1 LLLAVTGGGGTKMN
15 TTQTMTSPVETARKP
30 IRVLWK
36 WSFFITAIVLAFFM
50 WQCGSALLQG
60 RRSSNQAVRQFHQ
73 ELNAGEYELIC
84 QEASEGFTRSS
95 KHDELIK
102 FLQGVHTKLGAADRE
117 SLLNLSVNATT
128 NGTFVMTRY
137 STTFSSGSAVETFT
151 WIKSA
156 GTLKLYGYNVQS
168 NALFN

>member
-1 LLLAVTGGGGTKMN
+1 MN

-36 WSFFITAIVLAFFM
+36 WSFFITAVVLAFFM

-60 RRSSNQAVRQFHQ
+60 RRLSNQAVRQFHQ
-73 ELNAGEYELIC
+73 ELNAGEYEAIC
-84 QEASEGFTRSS
+84 QEASEGFTRST
-95 KHDELIK
+95 KHDELLK
-102 FLQGVHTKLGAADRE
+102 FLQGVHTKLGSAGSE
-117 SLLNLSVNATT
+117 SLLSLSANATT
-128 NGTFVMTRY
+128 NGTSVSTRY
-137 STTFSSGSAVETFT
+137 NTQFANGPAVETFT

-156 GTLKLYGYNVQS
+156 GALKLYGYNVQS